1 MIARKT
7 RTIPTTLERARQRF
21 ERWRKVRPSL
31 SPIPKALWA
40 LAVKMAQEHG
50 VSRTA
55 QTLRLDYYTL
65 KERVQAADGS
75 ARLPQPTSAFV
86 ELLPQPSGL
95 SPCTIELENGQGA
108 KMKIHLARPEA
119 VDLLALSRSLWRAEG

>member
-1 MIARKT
+1 MIGRKP
-7 RTIPTTLERARQRF
+7 RTIPTTLEQARQRF
-21 ERWRKVRPSL
+21 EHWRKVRPSI

-40 LAVKMAQEHG
+40 VAVKVAQEHG

-55 QTLRLDYYTL
+55 QTLRLDYDTL
-65 KERVQAADGS
+65 KKRLQAADGS
-75 ARLPQPTSAFV
+75 ARLPQPTSTFV

-95 SPCTIELENGQGA
+95 SLCTIELENGQGA

-119 VDLLALSRSLWRAEG
+119 VDLLALSRSLWSAEG